1 MGIRVLGTGSYTP
14 DFQVSNDDM
23 AKIVETNDEWIR
35 TRTGIGT
42 RHISDGEP
50 TWYMGAQA
58 AKRAIEAAGI
68 KPDEIGL
75 LIDTTIT
82 PEYCTPSMA
91 CIIQR
96 EVGAMQA
103 ACFDLNAACSGFVYA
118 MDTAHRFLQTD
129 PHMKYALVVANES
142 LSKITNYSDRSSCI
156 LFGDGAAA
164 AVIAYDPD
172 ALYTSYLGADGTG
185 AKYLYAH
192 SALPHSPFVK
202 AERLAQYDDGI
213 GAGSEG
219 WEHTMLQDGREVYK
233 FATHALAKAATL
245 AAEKIGFDLNELD
258 KIVPHQANMRIIE
271 TAMKYLKQPME
282 KVITNI
288 EFHGNT
294 SSASIPIAFDEA
306 IRSGKITHGDKVCLV
321 GFGAGL
327 TYAALIMEY

>member
-1 MGIRVLGTGSYTP
+1 MGIHVLGTGSYTP
-14 DFQVSNDDM
+14 AFQVTNEDM

-68 KPDEIGL
+68 DPLEIGL

-82 PEYCTPSMA
+82 PEYCTPSMS

-96 EVGAMQA
+96 DTGAANA
-103 ACFDLNAACSGFVYA
+103 ACFDMNAACSGFVYA
-118 MDTAHRFLQTD
+118 MDTAHRFLKTD
-129 PHMKYALVVANES
+129 PTMRYALVVANES
-142 LSKITNYSDRSSCI
+142 LSKITNYNDRSSCI

-164 AVIAYDPD
+164 ALIEYKED
-172 ALYTSYLGADGTG
+172 ALYTSHLGADGTG
-185 AKYLYAH
+185 AKFLYAH
-192 SALPHSPFVK
+192 SALPQSPFVK
-202 AERLAQYDDGI
+202 PERL
-213 GAGSEG
+213 
-219 WEHTMLQDGREVYK
+219 
-233 FATHALAKAATL
+233 
-245 AAEKIGFDLNELD
+245 AEKIGFDLNDLD

-271 TAMKYLKQPME
+271 TAMKFLKQPME

-288 EFHGNT
+288 EYHGNT

-306 IRSGKITHGDKVCLV
+306 IRAGKIQRGEKVCLV

>member
-1 MGIRVLGTGSYTP
+1 MGIHVLGTGSYTP
-14 DFQVSNDDM
+14 AFQVTNDDM

-58 AKRAIEAAGI
+58 AKRAIETAGI
-68 KPDEIGL
+68 DPGEIGL

-82 PEYCTPSMA
+82 PEYSTPSMA

-96 EVGAMQA
+96 EVGASNA

-129 PHMKYALVVANES
+129 RTMRYALVVANES

-164 AVIAYDPD
+164 VVIEYHED

-185 AKYLYAH
+185 AKFLYAH
-192 SALPHSPFVK
+192 SALPQSPFVK
-202 AERLAQYDDGI
+202 SEHLAAYDDQM
-213 GAGSEG
+213 GAGPEG
-219 WEHTMLQDGREVYK
+219 WTHTMHQDGKEVYK
-233 FATHALAKAATL
+233 FATHAMPKAAAM
-245 AAEKIGFDLNELD
+245 AAEKIGLSLD
-258 KIVPHQANMRIIE
+258 EIDKFVPHQANLRIIE
-271 TAMKYLKQPME
+271 TAMKHLKQPME
-282 KVITNI
+282 KVVLNI
-288 EFHGNT
+288 EKHGNT

-306 IRSGKITHGDKVCLV
+306 VRSGAIQRGEKVCLV